1 MEKCSPEDM
10 LIVQVGDFG
19 TDGDAHYRIHAP
31 AKAMGLLEGVV
42 CVDIHFR
49 HHLLPALAEK
59 ADVLVLQFFSDWD
72 LIPLIS
78 MRKKLG
84 KITIFEANDYFFDLQ
99 PWSPIASSWQDREI
113 QELYIQLLR
122 LADGVQTS
130 TACLAELW
138 RSMGASKVQVFTNQ
152 LVHLQPLPEIVVR
165 PFTVGWAGS
174 PGHFADLY
182 HVAPHLQNWLDAH
195 QDVHLA
201 IMTHELAQEFFHLD
215 PSRFKFKP
223 FGSIESYLD
232 FLGSIDV
239 GIAPLLP
246 TKYNK
251 GRSDVKFL
259 EYASCGVTG
268 IYQNLEP
275 YHDVV
280 ENFETGLLFSTPE
293 DLICQL
299 DRLYQD
305 GRLRLKIRDQ
315 AYGFV
320 SKQRKIEAHIG
331 NRIEWYQNLGNNK
344 AMPEGV
350 ADQLLIALEEAGQK
364 HDGYIQLRAGV
375 PENQCLEAVSKPTAH
390 ERVEVLIKLTQQQPA
405 YSFAWL
411 KLGEC
416 LNGLRQPVD
425 ALKALE
431 KTLELMPYSSSAK
444 IEIAR
449 SYFLSGDRDKAV
461 SLLEQICLSEAF
473 FLPAWKYFL
482 RLLAIQKAVDGVG
495 WCKKADAKFP
505 SCYSLSL
512 IGLDNYSSQEKPG
525 ALLEVLCRVG
535 SSLSIMEHCYA
546 RDLLSRAIL
555 EIAAIPLKD
564 KSAVITLLQ
573 KAHIVFPES
582 TQIAAELGNILY
594 AAGQGVEARK
604 YFDYACS
611 QKLASDLC
619 KQNSM
624 TKEIPYQWQFSRFI
638 RQVLSP

>member
-1 MEKCSPEDM
+1 M
-10 LIVQVGDFG
+10 LIVQIGDFG

-31 AKAMGLLEGVV
+31 ARSMGSLDGVI
-42 CVDIHFR
+42 CIDIHLR
-49 HHLLPALAEK
+49 HRLLPTLVEQ

-130 TACLAELW
+130 TAYLAELW

-152 LVHLQPLPEIVVR
+152 LVHLQPLPEIVKR

-182 HVAPHLQNWLDAH
+182 HVAPYLQNWLDVHPA
-195 QDVHLA
+195 VHLA

-259 EYASCGVTG
+259 EYASCGVAG

-275 YHDVV
+275 YHNVV

-293 DLICQL
+293 ELICQL

-320 SKQRKIEAHIG
+320 SKQRKIKAHIS
-331 NRIEWYQNLGNNK
+331 NRIEWYQSLGNIK
-344 AMPEGV
+344 TMPEDV
-350 ADQLLIALEEAGQK
+350 ADHLLIALEEAGQK
-364 HDGYIQLRAGV
+364 QDGYIQLRAGV

-390 ERVEVLIKLTQQQPA
+390 ERVEALKQLTQQQPA

-416 LNGLRQPVD
+416 LNGLRQPGE

-431 KTLELMPYSSSAK
+431 KSLELMPYSSSAK

-449 SYFLSGDRDKAV
+449 SYFLSEDGDKAV
-461 SLLEQICLSEAF
+461 TLLEQICLSEAF

-482 RLLAIQKAVDGVG
+482 RLLAIQKAVDGIG

-505 SCYSLSL
+505 GCYSLSL
-512 IGLDNYSSQEKPG
+512 IGLDNYSPQEKPVV
-525 ALLEVLCRVG
+525 LLEILNRVG
-535 SSLSIMEHCYA
+535 STLSIMEHPYA
-546 RDLLSRAIL
+546 RDELSRFIF
-555 EIAAIPLKD
+555 EIAALPLRD
-564 KSAVITLLQ
+564 KSAVIALLQ
-573 KAHIVFPES
+573 KAHTVFPES
-582 TQIAAELGNILY
+582 TQIAAELGNLLY
-594 AAGQGVEARK
+594 AIGEGVEAQK
-604 YFDYACS
+604 YFNYACS
-611 QKLASDLC
+611 HKLESDLC
-619 KQNSM
+619 KQDGQP
-624 TKEIPYQWQFSRFI
+624 KEIPYQWRFSRYI
-638 RQVLSP
+638 HQVLSP

>member
-1 MEKCSPEDM
+1 MGSCSPEDM
-10 LIVQVGDFG
+10 LIAQVGDFG

-49 HHLLPALAEK
+49 HHLLPKLVEK

-78 MRKKLG
+78 MRQELG

-99 PWSPIASSWQDREI
+99 PWNPIASHWQDREI
-113 QELYIQLLR
+113 QELYLQLLR
-122 LADGVQTS
+122 LSDGVQTS
-130 TACLAELW
+130 TIYLAKQW
-138 RSMGASKVQVFTNQ
+138 RRMGARKVQVFPNQ
-152 LVHLQPLPEIVVR
+152 LVHIQPLPEIVER
-165 PFTVGWAGS
+165 PFTIGWAGS

-182 HVAPHLQNWLDAH
+182 NVSPHLQNWLDAH

-201 IMTHELAQEFFHLD
+201 IMTNELAQEFFNLD
-215 PSRFKFKP
+215 PSRFMFKP
-223 FGSIESYLD
+223 FGSIDSYLD

-246 TKYNK
+246 TEYNK
-251 GRSDVKFL
+251 GRSDVKYL
-259 EYASCGVTG
+259 EYASCGVAG

-275 YHDVV
+275 YRNIVRNH
-280 ENFETGLLFSTPE
+280 ETGLLFSTPDE
-293 DLICQL
+293 LIIQL
-299 DRLYQD
+299 ERLYHD
-305 GRLRLKIRDQ
+305 SMLRLKIRDQ
-315 AYGFV
+315 AYAFV
-320 SKQRKIEAHIG
+320 MGERKLESHIH
-331 NRIEWYQNLGNNK
+331 NRIKWYQSFDGTQIIS
-344 AMPEGV
+344 EG
-350 ADQLLIALEEAGQK
+350 DDEQLFIALEESGEKQ
-364 HDGYIQLRAGV
+364 DGYFQLRAGV
-375 PENQCLEAVSKPTAH
+375 VEKQCLKASTMATPH
-390 ERVEVLIKLTQQQPA
+390 ERVESLKKLTQQQPA

-416 LNGLRQPVD
+416 LNGLRQPGD

-449 SYFLSGDRDKAV
+449 SYFLSEDRDKAV
-461 SLLEQICLSEAF
+461 GLLQQVCLSEAF

-482 RLLAIQKAVDGVG
+482 RLLAIHKASDGIG

-505 SCYSLSL
+505 GCYSLSL

-525 ALLEVLCRVG
+525 ALLEILCRVG
-535 SSLSIMEHCYA
+535 SSLSIMEYPYA
-546 RDLLSRAIL
+546 RDVLSKAIS
-555 EIAAIPLKD
+555 EITAIPIRD
-564 KSAVITLLQ
+564 KSAVIALLQ

-582 TQIAAELGNILY
+582 TQIAADLGNLLY
-594 AAGQGVEARK
+594 ATGQGVEARQ

-611 QKLASDLC
+611 QRLVSDLC
-619 KQNSM
+619 TQYSQ

>member
-1 MEKCSPEDM
+1 M

-31 AKAMGLLEGVV
+31 ARSMGSVDGVV

-49 HHLLPALAEK
+49 HHLLPTLAEK
-59 ADVLVLQFFSDWD
+59 ADVLILQFFSDWD
-72 LIPLIS
+72 LMPLIS

-99 PWSPIASSWQDREI
+99 PWNPIASSWQDREI

-122 LADGVQTS
+122 HCDGVQTS
-130 TACLAELW
+130 TAYLAEQW
-138 RSMGASKVQVFTNQ
+138 RDMGASNVEVFQNQ
-152 LVHLQPLPEIVVR
+152 LVHLQPLAEIVER

-195 QDVHLA
+195 PDAHLA
-201 IMTHELAQEFFHLD
+201 IMTNELAQEFFNLD

-251 GRSDVKFL
+251 GRSDVKYL
-259 EYASCGVTG
+259 EYASCGVAG

-275 YHDVV
+275 YRNIVRD
-280 ENFETGLLFSTPE
+280 FETGLLFSTPE
-293 DLICQL
+293 ELIYQL

-305 GRLRLKIRDQ
+305 KMLRLKIREK
-315 AYGFV
+315 AYVFV
-320 SKQRKIEAHIG
+320 SKQRKMEAHIS
-331 NRIEWYQNLGNNK
+331 NRIEWYKNFNRNNVSS
-344 AMPEGV
+344 EGV
-350 ADQLLIALEEAGQK
+350 DEQLCIALEEAGEKQG
-364 HDGYIQLRAGV
+364 GYFQLRAGV
-375 PENQCLEAVSKPTAH
+375 VEKQCLEAVAKPTAH
-390 ERVEVLIKLTQQQPA
+390 ERVEALIKLTQQQPA

-416 LNGLRQPVD
+416 LNGLRQPGE
-425 ALKALE
+425 ALKAFE

-449 SYFLSGDRDKAV
+449 SHFLSEDRDKAV

-482 RLLAIQKAVDGVG
+482 RLLAIQKASDGIG

-505 SCYSLSL
+505 GCYSLSV
-512 IGLDNYSSQEKPG
+512 IGLDNYSPQERPG
-525 ALLEVLCRVG
+525 ALFKILTRVG
-535 SSLSIMEHCYA
+535 STFSIMEYPYA
-546 RDLLSRAIL
+546 RDVLSKAIF
-555 EIAAIPLKD
+555 EIVALPLRD
-564 KSAVITLLQ
+564 KSAVIALLQ
-573 KAHIVFPES
+573 KAHTLFPES
-582 TQIAAELGNILY
+582 TQIAAELGNLLY
-594 AAGQGVEARK
+594 ATGEGVKAQK
-604 YFDYACS
+604 YFNYACS

-619 KQNSM
+619 KQDGQI
-624 TKEIPYQWQFSRFI
+624 KEIPYQWQFSRFI
-638 RQVLSP
+638 HQVLSP